1 MNKLA
6 KLYDL
11 QQQKAELAKQTKA
24 LDAEIKTLQHG
35 FGEGLHSDGEYVVD
49 VKPRVRFDAATA
61 KKALNENIYNAILE
75 SKPSARLAKKM
86 LTGYEYEECQ
96 KQVGV
101 IATVKKTTDV

>member
-61 KKALNENIYNAILE
+61 KKVLTEPIYNAILE
-75 SKPSARLAKKM
+75 SKPSSRLAKRV

-101 IATVKKTTDV
+101 IATVKKAANV